1 MTDARGGGGGERGG
15 HAGLWCG
22 VVWCGVVVGGCDG
35 DGD

>member
-1 MTDARGGGGGERGG
+1 MREAGEVEN
-15 HAGLWCG
+15 AGDMLGCG